1 VNFIN
6 TELGFRQAGDVVEVT
21 LTSGANVRLM
31 DSSNFNA
38 YRDGRQYRYVGG
50 LARQSP
56 VRLRIPATGT
66 WHVAVDMQGLRG
78 STTAGVRVIPGSGQ

>member
-1 VNFIN
+1 MQFIH
-6 TELGFRQAGDVVEVT
+6 TDLGFRQAGDIVEVT

-31 DSSNFNA
+31 DSINFSA
-38 YRDGRQYRYVGG
+38 YRSGRQHRFVGG

-56 VRLRIPATGT
+56 VRLQIPNSGT

-78 STTAGVRVIPGSGQ
+78 TTNASVRVISGS

>member
-1 VNFIN
+1 MQFIH
-6 TELGFRQAGDVVEVT
+6 TELGFRNAGDVVEVT
-21 LTSGANVRLM
+21 LTAGANVRLM

-38 YRDGRQYRYVGG
+38 YRSGRQHRYIGG

-56 VRLRIPATGT
+56 VRLRIPDSGT

-78 STTAGVRVIPGSGQ
+78 STNVSVNVIAAGP